1 VSRQADLERL
11 RVVAGILCDAEGRV
25 LITERV
31 DDGPFH
37 GLWEFPGGK
46 IGQDE
51 SDQAA
56 LARELGEE
64 IGVEPRLSRHFMSLQ
79 HDYPDRRVSIDFFL
93 ITEWRNTPTGL
104 EGQQLRWI
112 KTEDLD
118 AEQLLPADLPVV
130 KALKSHGKT
139 EESPERGA
147 LRRK

>member
-1 VSRQADLERL
+1 MPRPADLERL

-46 IGQDE
+46 IRNDE
-51 SDQAA
+51 SEHAA

-64 IGVEPRLSRHFMSLQ
+64 IGVEPQSSRHFISLK

-93 ITEWRNTPTGL
+93 ITQWRNEPQGL
-104 EGQQLRWI
+104 EGQQLRWV

-130 KALKSHGKT
+130 TALQQLK
-139 EESPERGA
+139 
-147 LRRK
+147 